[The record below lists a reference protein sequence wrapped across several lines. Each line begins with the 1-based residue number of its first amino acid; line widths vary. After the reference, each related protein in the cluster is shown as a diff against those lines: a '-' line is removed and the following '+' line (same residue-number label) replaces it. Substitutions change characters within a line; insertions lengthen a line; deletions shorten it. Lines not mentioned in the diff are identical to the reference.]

1 MLSIFQLGH
10 AASSVLDA
18 CPEEV
23 WKDASLARKPI
34 PDSAWRAA
42 GKCCRSGGLGL
53 PSAQTPGKIR
63 KVELLTYKGELKWKQ
78 DEASLKVEMPG
89 EKISDVGITLKVE
102 LA

>member
-1 MLSIFQLGH
+1 LASKLRVPTIHNQGKH
-10 AASSVLDA
+10 AVRVCDG
-18 CPEEV
+18 P
-23 WKDASLARKPI
+23 
-34 PDSAWRAA
+34 A

-53 PSAQTPGKIR
+53 ASAQTPGKIR
-63 KVELLTYKGELKWKQ
+63 KVELLSYKGELKWKQ